1 MTKLN
6 FYTMSR
12 EELRA
17 YVLEHRD
24 DEEAFQALMD
34 KLQELP
40 GVEITSIEQL
50 SQIIESKRDKVDVED
65 ARAALE
71 VADAIG
77 TTPLEELKRELGL

>member
-6 FYTMSR
+6 FHTMSR
-12 EELRA
+12 QELRA

-50 SQIIESKRDKVDVED
+50 SQIIELKRDKVDVED
-65 ARAALE
+65 ARVALE
-71 VADAIG
+71 SAEAIG